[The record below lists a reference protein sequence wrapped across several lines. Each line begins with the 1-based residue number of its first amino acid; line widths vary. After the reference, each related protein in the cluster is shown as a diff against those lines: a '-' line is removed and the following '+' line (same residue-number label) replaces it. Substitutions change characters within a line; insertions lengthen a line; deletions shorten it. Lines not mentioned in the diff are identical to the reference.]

1 MEWTD
6 GAIEFFVDGESAC
19 VYRRTDDEEDRTES
33 AWPFDQPFYLI
44 LNIAIISISPQ
55 CGHGFP
61 RFEESG
67 IIQMAGQEPCPLGS
81 FARISK

>member
-44 LNIAIISISPQ
+44 LNIAVGGGLGGEI
-55 CGHGFP
+55 H
-61 RFEESG
+61 EEDLPYE
-67 IIQMAGQEPCPLGS
+67 MAVDYVRVYQKKG
-81 FARISK
+81 